1 MKPNDSKR
9 NRLIETRY
17 AWLTYYP
24 AELGRRKLHLHIFLF
39 WLVFSLLAFANNLT
53 VLNKKYFLTNVL
65 SLKSALA
72 QLPTLFNLTTQ
83 MSPVVW
89 SCHLLGSGL
98 DLHDTPFRLKT
109 PHFQSTGS
117 SGKKSCR
124 KEC

>member
-89 SCHLLGSGL
+89 SCHSGL
-98 DLHDTPFRLKT
+98 KPPTSKALEA
-109 PHFQSTGS
+109 QE
-117 SGKKSCR
+117 KSPVER
-124 KEC
+124 SVEE